1 MNNFN
6 YQNPTRILFG
16 KGQIAE
22 IANQIP
28 ADAKILITY
37 GGGSIKRN
45 GTLDQVHAALEGFT
59 YHEFGGIEPNP
70 TYGTL
75 MKAVELARAEGIDYL
90 LAVGGGSVIDG
101 TKFIAAA
108 IPFKGEDPWTILS
121 ERAPIESAVPLGN
134 VLTLPATGSESN
146 SGAVITRRETN
157 DKLAFM
163 NPLVFPTF
171 AVLDPETTFSLPANQ
186 TANGVVDAFVHVME
200 QYLTKCENAPVQDR
214 YAEGLL
220 LTLIEEGPKVL
231 ATPDSYEAR
240 ANVMWAAN
248 QALNGLI
255 GQGVSQDWATHM
267 IGHEITALHGLDH
280 GQTLAV
286 VLPSLM
292 NVMRGQKGAKIVQY
306 AERVWNI
313 REGSEDERIDQAIAK
328 TREFFEQMGIPTR
341 LTDYGVA
348 KDGEHTSVVSAL
360 VEQLKRHGMV
370 QLGEEGNITPE
381 VSTRILAEAV

>member
-1 MNNFN
+1 MHNFN

-22 IANQIP
+22 ISQQIP
-28 ADAKILITY
+28 AGAKILITY
-37 GGGSIKRN
+37 GSGSIKRN
-45 GTLDQVHAALEGFT
+45 GTLDQVHKALEGFT
-59 YHEFGGIEPNP
+59 YLEFGGIEPNP
-70 TYGTL
+70 AYTTL
-75 MKAVELARAEGIDYL
+75 MKAVELARSENVDYL

-108 IPFKGEDPWTILS
+108 IPFKNGDPWTILS
-121 ERAPIESAVPLGN
+121 ERAPIESAIPQGN

-146 SGAVITRRETN
+146 CGAVITRKETN
-157 DKLAFM
+157 DKLAFGH
-163 NPLVFPTF
+163 PLVYPTF

-200 QYLTKCENAPVQDR
+200 QYLTKCEHTPVQDR

-220 LTLIEEGPKVL
+220 LTLIEEGPKVM
-231 ATPDSYEAR
+231 ADPENYDAR

-280 GQTLAV
+280 GQTLAI

-292 NVMRGQKGAKIVQY
+292 NVMRKQKSAKITQY
-306 AERVWNI
+306 AERIWNI
-313 REGSEDERIDQAIAK
+313 REGSDEGRIDAAIKK
-328 TREFFEQMGIPTR
+328 TREFFEQMGIQTR
-341 LTDYGVA
+341 LSDYGIG
-348 KDGEHTSVVSAL
+348 KDGEHTKVVTAL
-360 VEQLKRHGMV
+360 VEQLERHGMV
-370 QLGEEGNITPE
+370 KLGEESNITPE
-381 VSTRILAEAV
+381 VSSRILAEAV